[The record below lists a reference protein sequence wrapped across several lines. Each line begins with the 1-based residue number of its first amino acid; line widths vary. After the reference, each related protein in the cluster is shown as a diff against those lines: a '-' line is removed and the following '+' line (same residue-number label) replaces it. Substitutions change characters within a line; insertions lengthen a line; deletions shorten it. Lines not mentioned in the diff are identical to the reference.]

1 MNVTNVNSGYH
12 ADRYA
17 MPTDNDTVP
26 GSIPGDSIENAIL
39 MPLKR
44 EATEEEKR
52 LGVAFLRHDMS
63 GLFEMTAEYTASS
76 TTDNPIVKVT
86 VNKGNGVMQEYEI
99 AIHDINPKNATE
111 VEMFALCCYAD
122 GNGMSTNSANTWEL
136 LSQYR
141 NDAFHAG
148 YLPQMFYELEITS
161 LEDIAIDWTTIVEC
175 MMQDYYEAGNH
186 APYREAGKLLTL
198 LHSYPV
204 KEDTVPENS
213 PESGTGSPKETASES
228 VDPYEFWESYL
239 ELIGEGAVFTEED
252 LQRLN
257 KLTDEDIRRQ
267 EELSKLKLILD
278 MDSVEMR
285 ELRAKK
291 LLEQQVLQ
299 KIRQTAA
306 AGKAAALN
314 INPDPA
320 ELLGA
325 EKTTSIYPASTPRE
339 EDTLYITMYN
349 ESGIYCRKK
358 GESGFE
364 WHINFS
370 DSSQYDKVMEF
381 LQQFEGEDNLWFA
394 CHANFWQDFLTGELD
409 QEGFLDFWSTRV
421 TNGIPSYIDII
432 DEDTMTINA
441 EAARYSKYMN
451 QPGLFHMI
459 RNPEEL
465 LALRRQPKAR

>member
-12 ADRYA
+12 ADLYE
-17 MPTDNDTVP
+17 MPADSDTVP
-26 GSIPGDSIENAIL
+26 GSIPGDSVENAIQ

-52 LGVAFLRHDMS
+52 LGVAFLRYDMS

-122 GNGMSTNSANTWEL
+122 GNDMGTSTASTWEL

-141 NDAFHAG
+141 NDAFHVG

-161 LEDIAIDWTTIVEC
+161 LEDIAIDWTTMVEH

-186 APYREAGKLLTL
+186 AQYREAGKLLTL
-198 LHSYPV
+198 LHNYPI
-204 KEDTVPENS
+204 KEETVPENS
-213 PESGTGSPKETASES
+213 PENGADGPEETASES

-239 ELIGEGAVFTEED
+239 ELVGEGAVFTEED

-257 KLTDEDIRRQ
+257 KLTYEDIRRQ

-291 LLEQQVLQ
+291 LLEQQILQ
-299 KIRQTAA
+299 KVRQTAA

-320 ELLGA
+320 ELLDA
-325 EKTTSIYPASTPRE
+325 EKTTSIYPASPPKE
-339 EDTLYITMYN
+339 EDTLYITMYS

-394 CHANFWQDFLTGELD
+394 CHANFWQDFLSGELD
-409 QEGFLDFWSTRV
+409 QEGFMNFWSTRV

-465 LALRRQPKAR
+465 LALRRPPKAR